1 MKILLAGGGTGG
13 HFFPL
18 IAVAR
23 ELRSY
28 AAEQRL
34 VTVEL
39 TLMSDSPFNQPLLQE
54 EEIQFVSVPAGK
66 LRRYFS
72 LLNISDFFKTVFGV
86 ARALWYMF
94 RHVPDVIFAKG
105 GYASFPALLAGR
117 FFRIPIIIH
126 ESDAVPGLVN
136 SWAGK
141 FADRIAISFAE
152 TAQYFPKERTA
163 LTGNPVRKEVLGGN
177 IEEAEGVLDLER
189 GVPTVLVFGG
199 SQGAKKINDILVDA
213 LPELVTQ
220 VQIIHQT
227 GERQLKEIR
236 DRSGIVLEKTS
247 LARRYHPF
255 AFLDAPLLRNASRAS
270 TLVVS
275 RAGAGTMFE
284 IAAWGLPSIMIPLP
298 DAAQDHQRKNA
309 YVYARTGAAAVIEE
323 TNFTP
328 HILSAE
334 IMRIIADT
342 EVQNNMRSAAQ
353 SFARIDAARKIAE
366 EIIRIGIH
374 D

>member
-34 VTVEL
+34 VSMEL
-39 TLMSDSPFNQPLLQE
+39 TLMSNSPFDPSLLRE
-54 EEIQFVSVPAGK
+54 EGIRFVKVPAGK
-66 LRRYFS
+66 LRRYVS
-72 LLNISDFFKTVFGV
+72 LLNILDLFKTLFGI
-86 ARALWYMF
+86 ARALWYIF
-94 RHVPDVIFAKG
+94 RNFPDVIFAKG

-117 FFRIPIIIH
+117 IFRIPVVVH
-126 ESDAVPGLVN
+126 ESDVVPGLVN

-141 FADRIAISFAE
+141 FADRVAISFSE
-152 TAQYFPKERTA
+152 TARYFPGEKTA
-163 LTGNPVRKEVLGGN
+163 LTGNPVRKDVLGGSVA
-177 IEEAEGVLDLER
+177 EAEEVFGLER

-199 SQGAKKINDILVDA
+199 SQGAKKINDVLVDA
-213 LPELVTQ
+213 LPELTKEVQ
-220 VQIIHQT
+220 VIHQT
-227 GERQLKEIR
+227 GEKQFKEIR
-236 DRSGIVLEKTS
+236 GRSRIVLEKTA

-270 TLVVS
+270 VLAVS
-275 RAGAGTMFE
+275 RAGAGMIFE
-284 IAAWGLPSIMIPLP
+284 IAAWGLPSIVIPIIH
-298 DAAQDHQRKNA
+298 AAQDHQRKNA
-309 YVYARTGAAAVIEE
+309 YAYARTGAATVLEE
-323 TNFTP
+323 ANFTP
-328 HILSAE
+328 HVLSAE
-334 IMRIIADT
+334 IMRLVADPGARN
-342 EVQNNMRSAAQ
+342 EMKNAAQ